1 MSISPIIH
9 TLISTSGSLV
19 VVSGTVVIS
28 ILPEAL
34 SEEAISDLFFLE
46 CETAKTTTPMLTHKI
61 RTRAIRA
68 GI

>member
-1 MSISPIIH
+1 MKGIKMDTQRKKYKIKKKKKQINY
-9 TLISTSGSLV
+9 
-19 VVSGTVVIS
+19 
-28 ILPEAL
+28 LPEAL

-68 GI
+68 GR